1 MACRRAMAALVI
13 LGDEVVLNL
22 GLRGDVAAFFDLDVA
37 DVETLFL
44 AFDFAVD
51 VDVFDAD
58 FRDLLFGV
66 FLLKSPMT
74 FFTWASTS
82 EPTTGNWK
90 KISKMQKPNT

>member
-1 MACRRAMAALVI
+1 MACRRATAALVI

-51 VDVFDAD
+51 VFDAD

-82 EPTTGNWK
+82 EPTTGN
-90 KISKMQKPNT
+90 